1 MNESNHRSA
10 GSDSLADLFATLT
23 ADKGERHRPFR
34 WQRRLLE
41 RLRQGELPEA
51 VDVPTGLGK
60 TAVMALW
67 LIALGKGAKL
77 PRRLVYVVDRRAVVD
92 QATRYAERLRQN
104 LPKDLARELGV
115 AERGGDLP
123 ISTLRGGFA
132 DNRAWQEDPS
142 VPAIVVGTVDMI
154 GSRLLFRGY
163 GVSKGM
169 RPYLAGLLG
178 ADALVV
184 LDEAHL
190 CPPFEALLRQVVD
203 HRDDKLGPLVD
214 VGAVTPPFRLMSLSA
229 TGRQSAGLEDRD
241 VFTLLDEDRSEQTVC
256 DRLNADKRLLVER
269 VEDSGALAE
278 KLAQRT
284 VEIGASPEGQR
295 ARIIVYSH
303 SRKVAV
309 DVKARIDKECRR
321 GSGKNR
327 ASRDWATELL
337 VGERRVHERAELE
350 GWLEEQGFLGGSRL
364 EPEAPAVLVATSA
377 GEVGVDLDADHLV
390 CDLVPYERMVQRLGR
405 VNRRGGRDR
414 RARVEVLAAQ
424 PPSAL
429 FSGSKAERE
438 KRAAEAVERWW
449 APLKLLRPLG
459 GSDRY
464 NASPAS
470 TVELKERHLEIVR
483 AATTQAPLHPELTRP
498 LLDAWA
504 MTSLDQHEGRPE
516 VAPWLRGWEEV
527 EEPQTEVVWRRHLP
541 SIQVDDGIELPAA
554 LATEYFRAAPIHATE
569 KLEAS
574 TSRVFDWLLKRAAW
588 LAKRQQ
594 ADPLF
599 VGADEIVG
607 VLLDR
612 EHRHRGSFRGSD
624 LRTMAAPVRAL
635 SEADRKERDAQKRKW
650 KESLQQPGALLVVDA
665 RLGGLRDGM
674 LNEREN
680 NKAVTADSD
689 RGWQDL
695 KQGQA
700 SDAPPVIGFRIQEVV
715 RADDGEGLVEP
726 VPSVDWRHFRTFE
739 TAMDSGGTPVRGL
752 AVLTWADEPLNED
765 VRSAGARVQVLSEHA
780 AAVVDRVRAIACRLD
795 LPSWEREALAKA
807 ACLHDE
813 GKAAPRWQRAMN
825 APQDGSVYAKTGGG
839 GDWRALEGYRH
850 EFGSLLDAET
860 RELPAETRDLVL
872 HLIASHH
879 GRARPLIPPGGCDA
893 GPPSLLEIKAGDA
906 ALRFAK
912 LQRRYGPWG
921 LAWREAIL
929 RAADQSASRSAKPE
943 DGERSG

>member
-1 MNESNHRSA
+1 MSESNHRSA
-10 GSDSLADLFATLT
+10 DADSLADLFATLT
-23 ADKGERHRPFR
+23 ADNGECHRPFR
-34 WQRRLLE
+34 WQQRLLD
-41 RLRQGELPEA
+41 RLLQGELPDA

-256 DRLNADKRLLVER
+256 DRLNADKRLLVESVER

-295 ARIIVYSH
+295 ARIIVYSN
-303 SRKVAV
+303 SRKVAI

-321 GSGKNR
+321 GSGANR
-327 ASRDWATELL
+327 TSRDWATELL
-337 VGERRVHERAELE
+337 VGERRVHERAELD
-350 GWLEEQGFLGGSRL
+350 GWLEEQGFLGGSRV
-364 EPEAPAVLVATSA
+364 EREAPAVLVATSA

-414 RARVEVLAAQ
+414 SARVDVFATQ
-424 PPSAL
+424 PASAL

-438 KRAAEAVERWW
+438 KRAVDAVERWL
-449 APLKLLRPLG
+449 APLKRLRRLDG
-459 GSDRY
+459 DERHDG
-464 NASPAS
+464 SPAS
-470 TVELKERHLEIVR
+470 TVELKERHPEIVR

-527 EEPQTEVVWRRHLP
+527 EEPRTEVVWRAHLP
-541 SIQVDDGIELPAA
+541 SVRVDDDVTLSAT
-554 LATEYFRAAPIHATE
+554 LATEYFRAAPVHATE
-569 KLEAS
+569 KLEAG
-574 TSRVFDWLLKRAAW
+574 TSRVFEWLLKRAAR

-599 VGADEIVG
+599 VGANEIVG

-612 EHRHRGSFRGSD
+612 GHRHRGSIRWSE
-624 LRTMAAPVRAL
+624 LRTMAAPVKAL
-635 SEADRKERDAQKRKW
+635 SVAARKERDSLKRKW
-650 KESLQQPGALLVVDA
+650 RESLLPGALLVVDA
-665 RLGGLRDGM
+665 RLGGLLDGM
-674 LNEREN
+674 LNEQEN
-680 NKAVTADSD
+680 SKAAAADSD
-689 RGWQDL
+689 DAWQEMT
-695 KQGQA
+695 QGQA
-700 SDAPPVIGFRIQEVV
+700 PDAAPVIGFRVQKVV

-726 VPSVDWRHFRTFE
+726 VPSDNWRHFRTFE
-739 TAMDSGGTPVRGL
+739 TRMDPGGTPVHGL

-765 VRSAGARVQVLSEHA
+765 VRSAGARVQVLDEHTE
-780 AAVVDRVRAIACRLD
+780 AVVARVRAIACRLD
-795 LPSWEREALAKA
+795 LPPPEREALVKA
-807 ACLHDE
+807 ARLHDE
-813 GKAAPRWQRAMN
+813 GKVASRWQRAMN
-825 APQDGSVYAKTGGG
+825 APEDGRVYAKTGGG
-839 GDWRALEGYRH
+839 GNWRALEGYRH
-850 EFGSLLDAET
+850 EFGSLLKAET

-879 GRARPLIPPGGCDA
+879 GRARPLIPPDGCDA

-943 DGERSG
+943 DG

>member
-1 MNESNHRSA
+1 MNESSYRSA
-10 GSDSLADLFATLT
+10 DADSLADLFETLT
-23 ADKGERHRPFR
+23 ADNGECHRPFR
-34 WQRRLLE
+34 WQQRLLD
-41 RLRQGELPEA
+41 RLLQGELPDA

-104 LPKDLARELGV
+104 LPKDLARGLGV
-115 AERGGDLP
+115 AERGGGLP

-190 CPPFEALLRQVVD
+190 CPPFEALLRQVDD
-203 HRDDKLGPLVD
+203 HRDDKLGPVVD

-229 TGRQSAGLEDRD
+229 TGRQSASLEDRD

-295 ARIIVYSH
+295 ARIIVYSN

-321 GSGKNR
+321 GSGENR
-327 ASRDWATELL
+327 TSRDWATELL
-337 VGERRVHERAELE
+337 VGERRVHERTELE
-350 GWLEEQGFLGGSRL
+350 GWLEERGFLGGSRL
-364 EPEAPAVLVATSA
+364 EREAPAVLVATSA

-405 VNRRGGRDR
+405 VNRRGGQDR
-414 RARVEVLAAQ
+414 SARVDVFSAQ
-424 PPSAL
+424 PASAL
-429 FSGSKAERE
+429 FSGNKAERE
-438 KRAAEAVERWW
+438 KRAAEAVERWL
-449 APLKLLRPLG
+449 APLKRLRPLG
-459 GSDRY
+459 GSDRCD
-464 NASPAS
+464 ASPAS
-470 TVELKERHLEIVR
+470 TVELKERYPEVVR
-483 AATTQAPLHPELTRP
+483 VATTKAPLHPELTRP

-527 EEPQTEVVWRRHLP
+527 EEPRTEVVWRAHLP
-541 SIQVDDGIELPAA
+541 SVQVDDDVTLSAT

-569 KLEAS
+569 KLEAG
-574 TSRVFDWLLKRAAW
+574 TGRVLEWLLKRAAR
-588 LAKRQQ
+588 LAKSQQ
-594 ADPLF
+594 ADSPL
-599 VGADEIVG
+599 VDGAEIVG

-612 EHRHRGSFRGSD
+612 GHRHRGSIRWSE
-624 LRTMAAPVRAL
+624 LRTMAAPVKAL
-635 SEADRKERDAQKRKW
+635 SVAARKERDALKRKW
-650 KESLQQPGALLVVDA
+650 RESLLPGALLVVDS
-665 RLGGLRDGM
+665 RIGGLRDGM
-674 LNEREN
+674 LNERED
-680 NKAVTADSD
+680 KMTATADSD

-695 KQGQA
+695 PQGQA
-700 SDAPPVIGFRIQEVV
+700 PDAAPVIGFRVQEVV
-715 RADDGEGLVEP
+715 RTDDGEGLVEP
-726 VPSVDWRHFRTFE
+726 VPSDNWRHFRTFE
-739 TAMDSGGTPVRGL
+739 TRVDLGGTPVRGL

-765 VRSAGARVQVLSEHA
+765 VRSAGARVQVLAEHTE
-780 AAVVDRVRAIACRLD
+780 AVVARVRAIACRLD
-795 LPSWEREALAKA
+795 LPQSEREALAEA
-807 ACLHDE
+807 ARLHDE
-813 GKAAPRWQRAMN
+813 GKAASRWQRAMN
-825 APQDGSVYAKTGGG
+825 APKDGRVYAKTGGG
-839 GDWRALEGYRH
+839 GNWWALEGYRH
-850 EFGSLLDAET
+850 EFGSLLKAET
-860 RELPAETRDLVL
+860 RELPAETRELVL

-879 GRARPLIPPGGCDA
+879 GHARPLIRPDGCET

-906 ALRFAK
+906 ALRFTK
-912 LQRRYGPWG
+912 LQGRYGPWG

-943 DGERSG
+943 NGERNG